1 MMIVLRARSV
11 ALMAVVILVIEYI
24 LQVGGKEWK
33 RRMLDYQWWLDF

>member
-1 MMIVLRARSV
+1 MMTVLRARSV

-24 LQVGGKEWK
+24 LQVGGKELK